1 MSLSALCRYQLL
13 SVRALESDGIVCGVV
28 IFVVPEQRSERRVSL
43 EAFRLHL
50 NAHHIFTLY

>member
-43 EAFRLHL
+43 EALRLHL